1 VAGPDLPGTALVIIM
16 KYTVHVTVESRREV
30 MTMCI
35 EHSRFSRH
43 LAGCLS
49 HNVHIDCE
57 HSHQLVFFEFWK
69 DIAAVRRT
77 FLMPETRE
85 FVRDIT
91 ARSLKPPEIKLFTA
105 EELTREALSG
115 GSIPPTP

>member
-1 VAGPDLPGTALVIIM
+1 MIFI
-16 KYTVHVTVESRREV
+16 KYIVHVAPETRRDL
-30 MTMCI
+30 MTLCI
-35 EHSRFSRH
+35 EHSRFQRH

-49 HNVHIDCE
+49 HNIHIDCE
-57 HSHQLVFFEFWK
+57 HSHQLVFIEFWK

-85 FVRDIT
+85 FVRAIT
-91 ARSLKPPEIKLFTA
+91 ERSAQPPEIKLFTA

-115 GSIPPTP
+115 GGVTPPIKT